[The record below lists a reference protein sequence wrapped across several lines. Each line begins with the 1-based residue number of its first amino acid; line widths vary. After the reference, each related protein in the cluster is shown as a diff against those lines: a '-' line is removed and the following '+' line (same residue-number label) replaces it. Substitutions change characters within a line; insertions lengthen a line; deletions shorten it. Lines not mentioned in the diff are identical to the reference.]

1 MRLAALALLA
11 ASAAFAAAPDLSGS
25 WKLNGSKSDFG
36 QFPAPSGLTQKV
48 THAEPKLKVESK
60 MSSDMGE
67 MEFTANYTTDG
78 KESTNQGFGGSEA
91 KSTAKWDGETLLM
104 ETKGAFGDNA
114 YTMKDKWSISEGGKV
129 LTILRHFASS
139 MGEIDQKLVF
149 EKQP

>member
-11 ASAAFAAAPDLSGS
+11 ASAAFAAAPDLSGN

-36 QFPAPSGLTQKV
+36 QFPAPSGLTQKI
-48 THAEPKLKVESK
+48 THAEPKLKVEGK
-60 MSSDMGE
+60 MSSDMGDV
-67 MEFTANYTTDG
+67 EFTANYTTDG

-91 KSTAKWDGETLLM
+91 KSTARWDGETLLM

-114 YTMKDKWSISEGGKV
+114 YTMKDKLSLSEGGKV
-129 LTILRHFASS
+129 LTILRHFSS
-139 MGEIDQKLVF
+139 GMGELDQKLVF